1 MIVELDSL
9 RQFDEAVAPGSEVIF
24 PNYEEFSTP
33 SMGIYNPNTATKKM
47 RGFFAETLSRGDVLP
62 YFKFFVFTESED
74 PNDTSKYTCIH
85 VWHGYTELLTNERV
99 FSEVLWQSRGMN
111 VSTVAHGKAMLSL
124 LKYAERYAKNNSFHS
139 LVLTRDPN
147 LHMLNKE
154 NQPLNI
160 RNYFTGRGYDP
171 CIIKYVKKLK

>member
-9 RQFDEAVAPGSEVIF
+9 RQFDEAIAPGSEAIF
-24 PNYEEFSTP
+24 PDYKEFSTP
-33 SMGIYNPNTATKKM
+33 SMGIYNPNIATNKI
-47 RGFFAETLSRGDVLP
+47 RNFFVETLAKGDVLP
-62 YFKFFVFTESED
+62 YFKIFVYTESED
-74 PNDTSKYTCIH
+74 PNDTSKYTCVHI
-85 VWHGYTELLTNERV
+85 WQGYTELLTNERM
-99 FSEVLWQSRGMN
+99 FSEILWQSRGMN
-111 VSTVAHGKAMLSL
+111 VSTITHGKAMLSL
-124 LKYAERYAKNNSFHS
+124 LKHAEKYAKNNGFHS

-160 RNYFTGRGYDP
+160 TNYFTRSGYDP